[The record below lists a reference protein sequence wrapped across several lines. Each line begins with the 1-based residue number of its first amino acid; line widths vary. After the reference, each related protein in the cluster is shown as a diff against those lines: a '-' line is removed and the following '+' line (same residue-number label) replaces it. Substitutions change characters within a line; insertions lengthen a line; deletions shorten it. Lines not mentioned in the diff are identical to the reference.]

1 MSVSTGTAASVFK
14 LRAPL
19 MAQGRMDTLM
29 AKTDLMSVVL
39 KVYAEGGENTMHA
52 HPTEDHTFV
61 VLQGQATFRLDS
73 DDNVV
78 VVDKFEGVMF
88 PKGSYYWFHSS
99 GDENLVMLRVG
110 AAVTGSASDRLNI
123 HGEFMAGDSLEN
135 KQVEPIAIPGKYFEA

>member
-78 VVDKFEGVMF
+78 VVDKFEGVML